1 MGNLLKNLFA
11 KKGDSFL
18 GVDIGDSSIKVVQL
32 KKVKGVVV
40 LDTYGELALG
50 PYANIEK
57 GRATSL
63 SSSDIAKALVTLIK
77 ESSINT
83 NDCGVSI
90 PLKSSL
96 IFVMSL
102 PNVSEKQLA
111 QMIPIEARKYIPV
124 PIAEVDLD
132 WRVIHHEE
140 TKVSSFMSDDNSDDK
155 PLGYESSGKKEKIDV
170 LVVAIHK
177 DTILKQKEIIEGA
190 GLNLAFL
197 EIEIF
202 STIRSVAGQNISVFS
217 ILDMGSS
224 VSKLYIIEK
233 GIIQDSH
240 IIDRGS
246 QDITLNISRSLGIS
260 VADAGEQK
268 RKIGVEYSQPFEKE
282 VSDIVSSN
290 MEYILISANRILLN
304 YQKKRKKS
312 IDKLFITGG
321 GAIAKGLTP
330 FSASIVDVD
339 IEIADPFGKIE
350 TPAFLDTLLKQVG
363 PEFAVAIGLAT
374 RGLQQFKD

>member
-102 PNVSEKQLA
+102 PNVSEKQ
-111 QMIPIEARKYIPV
+111 Y
-124 PIAEVDLD
+124 
-132 WRVIHHEE
+132 
-140 TKVSSFMSDDNSDDK
+140 
-155 PLGYESSGKKEKIDV
+155 
-170 LVVAIHK
+170 
-177 DTILKQKEIIEGA
+177 
-190 GLNLAFL
+190 
-197 EIEIF
+197 
-202 STIRSVAGQNISVFS
+202 
-217 ILDMGSS
+217 
-224 VSKLYIIEK
+224 
-233 GIIQDSH
+233 
-240 IIDRGS
+240 
-246 QDITLNISRSLGIS
+246 
-260 VADAGEQK
+260 
-268 RKIGVEYSQPFEKE
+268 
-282 VSDIVSSN
+282 
-290 MEYILISANRILLN
+290 
-304 YQKKRKKS
+304 YQ
-312 IDKLFITGG
+312 
-321 GAIAKGLTP
+321 
-330 FSASIVDVD
+330 
-339 IEIADPFGKIE
+339 
-350 TPAFLDTLLKQVG
+350 
-363 PEFAVAIGLAT
+363 
-374 RGLQQFKD
+374 